1 MEIAVNAV
9 KQMLRVYEHQF
20 RTAELVRDGDIKVVQ
35 GQKDRVTISPKAREM
50 FLARQKEGASLPPPS
65 ASVRN
70 AEQIPAQMT
79 DVGSAG

>member
-9 KQMLRVYEHQF
+9 RQMLSVYERQS
-20 RTAELVRDGDIKVVQ
+20 RTAELVREGDFKVVQ

-50 FLARQKEGASLPPPS
+50 FLAKQKEEASLPAPS
-65 ASVRN
+65 ASVHN
-70 AEQIPAQMT
+70 AEQRQAQTT